1 MADTTNSKSV
11 PWKWVAGVLTVI
23 VVGLL
28 SAWGNDVTNRTT
40 LAQVQTAAIAAEM
53 SSLKASY
60 QTILLRLDRI
70 ENKIDRLEERKR

>member
-1 MADTTNSKSV
+1 MSDPNSKSV
-11 PWKWVAGVLTVI
+11 PWKWVAGILTVV

-40 LAQVQTAAIAAEM
+40 LAQAQTAAMAAEM

-70 ENKIDRLEERKR
+70 ENKIDRLEELKR

>member
-1 MADTTNSKSV
+1 MADSNAKSV
-11 PWKWVAGVLTVI
+11 PWKWVAGILTVV

-28 SAWGNDVTNRTT
+28 SAWGNDVTNRTM
-40 LAQVQTAAIAAEM
+40 LAQAQTAAMAAEM

-70 ENKIDRLEERKR
+70 ENKIDRLEELKR